1 MIIAYFKKWT
11 VMRWIR
17 LGLGVLLL
25 FQALDAELWILMIPV
40 LYLFLQAFFNFGCK
54 NDSCTWR

>member
-1 MIIAYFKKWT
+1 MITYFKQWT

-17 LGLGVLLL
+17 LALGVLLV
-25 FQALDAELWILMIPV
+25 FQAIDASLWVLGIPA

-54 NDSCTWR
+54 NDSCKL